1 MSHKLYQNFIGID
14 IGKYEVV
21 AAVHGSKQTYLFK
34 NTQEGWKALHKTLKK
49 QFKDSLVVLEP
60 TGGHELGL
68 LLFLQK
74 LKIRVHRANTKQVKN
89 FIRSFG
95 TLAKND
101 SLDALALA
109 HYAFERQ
116 AHLKPFQSDKEAFK
130 LYELAQ
136 RRSDLIK
143 MLVQEKN
150 RLKAP
155 QENEF
160 VKDSC
165 RKVIFLLEE
174 QIKAADNQ
182 LQSLIDHNPN
192 LKQRYEILKTI
203 EGIGPV
209 VARNL
214 ICYMPELGT
223 LSQKQVAS
231 LAGVAPHANES
242 GLFKGQRR
250 IKGGRIQVRMVL
262 FMAAMAA
269 RKSNSR
275 FQTFYNQLIARGK
288 KPIVAITALMRK
300 LIVIANAKL
309 KEIIDQKLIVET

>member
-1 MSHKLYQNFIGID
+1 MSHSLYQNFVGVD

-21 AAVHGSKQTYLFK
+21 AAVHGSKQTYLFE
-34 NTQEGWKALHKTLKK
+34 NTQEGWKVLHQTLKAYL
-49 QFKDSLVVLEP
+49 KDSLVVLET

-74 LKIRVHRANTKQVKN
+74 LKVTVHRANTRQVKN

-101 SLDALALA
+101 KLDALALA
-109 HYAFERQ
+109 RYGFERHTQ
-116 AHLKPFQSDKEAFK
+116 LKPFQSNKEAFK

-136 RRSDLIK
+136 RRADLKK

-150 RLKAP
+150 RSKAP
-155 QENEF
+155 QGDQL
-160 VKDSC
+160 VKNSC
-165 RKVIFLLEE
+165 REVISLLEG
-174 QIKAADNQ
+174 QVKAIDNH
-182 LQSLIDHNPN
+182 LQALIDRNPD
-192 LKQRYEILKTI
+192 LKQRYETLQSI

-209 VARNL
+209 VARDL
-214 ICYMPELGT
+214 ICYMPELGS
-223 LSQKQVAS
+223 LNQKQVAS

-242 GLFKGQRR
+242 GIFKGQRS
-250 IKGGRIQVRMVL
+250 IKGGRVQVRTIL

-275 FQTFYNQLIARGK
+275 FQAFYNQLVARGK

-300 LIVIANAKL
+300 LIVVANARL
-309 KEIIDQKLIVET
+309 KDLMSQKLIVET